1 MTAEMRPTRESL
13 VRALWSEVE
22 RHQAGM
28 RAALFMPEEIEAA
41 RRRVQA
47 AFGRLV
53 LIDPGDGRCP
63 RCTALPDGRCEAT
76 EGSLCVRRMAS

>member
-1 MTAEMRPTRESL
+1 MSVARHPTRESL
-13 VRALWSEVE
+13 VQALWAEVE
-22 RHQAGM
+22 RHQASM
-28 RAALFMPEEIEAA
+28 RAALFLPEEIEAA

-53 LIDPGDGRCP
+53 LLDPGDERCP

-76 EGSLCVRRMAS
+76 EGSLCVRRAS